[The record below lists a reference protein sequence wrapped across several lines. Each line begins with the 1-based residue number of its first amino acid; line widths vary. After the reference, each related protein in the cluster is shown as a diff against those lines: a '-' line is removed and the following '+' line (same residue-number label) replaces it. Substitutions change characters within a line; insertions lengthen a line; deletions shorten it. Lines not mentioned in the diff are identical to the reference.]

1 MSSSCLAT
9 ILHLSRPSFK
19 APSWYMH
26 RTIDECHIYIGFS
39 GYLGFIFCGLICIN
53 LQFMHIFPDYARFWF
68 VERLLQICIIQAKIL
83 GEMFEMNPS

>member
-1 MSSSCLAT
+1 MGE
-9 ILHLSRPSFK
+9 F
-19 APSWYMH
+19 
-26 RTIDECHIYIGFS
+26 DECHIYIGFS